1 MYYFWMVLV
10 IIPYCSSI
18 PVEDKNL
25 EHKNDIIQDYQ
36 HQLLN
41 KRIKRLEVVHPDNLD
56 PDEETLKELL
66 LVTPKPININS
77 VYDYTVS
84 QKSTQKMLLYL
95 GTLQK
100 KEVWCLMK

>member
-1 MYYFWMVLV
+1 MVLV

-84 QKSTQKMLLYL
+84 QKSTHDKSASTLLRNKKFMLD
-95 GTLQK
+95 
-100 KEVWCLMK
+100 EMP

>member
-1 MYYFWMVLV
+1 MVLV

-41 KRIKRLEVVHPDNLD
+41 KRFKRLEVVHPDNLD

-84 QKSTQKMLLYL
+84 KKSTQKVLLFRHSSEKRTSVL
-95 GTLQK
+95 DEMT
-100 KEVWCLMK
+100 